1 MTKRVLCYGDSNTWG
16 FDPVSKKRIDYQE
29 RWTGL
34 LQNELGEA
42 YQVLEEGLNGRT
54 TVWNDPIEGYKNG
67 LEYLVPCIE
76 SHSPLDL
83 IIVML
88 GTNDI
93 KKRFSLSAYD
103 IGAGLSKLVNTAFNV
118 CDQVQDY
125 TPEILIVSP
134 LHLTNLQESW
144 LGEMFDF
151 ENGSK
156 TSRRLHLLYE
166 DIAKQHDCYYMNAA
180 DVTCPS
186 MEDGV
191 HFDRLGHKLFADAVS
206 KIVKAILA

>member
-76 SHSPLDL
+76 SHSL
-83 IIVML
+83 
-88 GTNDI
+88 
-93 KKRFSLSAYD
+93 
-103 IGAGLSKLVNTAFNV
+103 
-118 CDQVQDY
+118 
-125 TPEILIVSP
+125 
-134 LHLTNLQESW
+134 
-144 LGEMFDF
+144 
-151 ENGSK
+151 
-156 TSRRLHLLYE
+156 
-166 DIAKQHDCYYMNAA
+166 
-180 DVTCPS
+180 
-186 MEDGV
+186 
-191 HFDRLGHKLFADAVS
+191 
-206 KIVKAILA
+206 